1 MDRCV
6 TADIA
11 RQARKSGQRDAFALA
26 SAKPTAEHGS
36 GKRFDA
42 APRAISA
49 ALRVAP
55 DGPPAA
61 SKALTVAKAT
71 LGGLFLAARGPAGAM
86 TRLSMVRIAG

>member
-1 MDRCV
+1 MDRCG

-11 RQARKSGQRDAFALA
+11 RQVRKSARRDAFALA

-55 DGPPAA
+55 AGAGAA

-71 LGGLFLAARGPAGAM
+71 LRGLLLAAREPAGAM
-86 TRLSMVRIAG
+86 TRLPMVRNTG

>member
-1 MDRCV
+1 MDRCG

-11 RQARKSGQRDAFALA
+11 RQVRKSARRDAVA
-26 SAKPTAEHGS
+26 S

-49 ALRVAP
+49 ALRVAS
-55 DGPPAA
+55 GGAGAA

-71 LGGLFLAARGPAGAM
+71 LGGLLLADRVPAGAM
-86 TRLSMVRIAG
+86 THLSMAGRPGYVLLTAG